1 MNMTATAAEP
11 LREKLELRGP
21 GALTDAE
28 LLALVM
34 RRDVADAER
43 LLHEFPEGVDA
54 DFRRIRRVRGFG
66 STVAAAVAASAE
78 MGRRRR
84 PDPRPVVDNARAA
97 AGLMAAAVRSA
108 KKEHFMILCL
118 NARRQLV
125 HDEMVSVGT
134 LSASL
139 VHPREVFSPAIVHG
153 AAAVVAL
160 HNHPSG
166 DPTPSAED
174 REVTRRLQK
183 AGELLGIPLADHVVV
198 CESAFFSFREHGIL

>member
-1 MNMTATAAEP
+1 M
-11 LREKLELRGP
+11 
-21 GALTDAE
+21 
-28 LLALVM
+28 
-34 RRDVADAER
+34 
-43 LLHEFPEGVDA
+43 
-54 DFRRIRRVRGFG
+54 
-66 STVAAAVAASAE
+66 
-78 MGRRRR
+78 
-84 PDPRPVVDNARAA
+84 
-97 AGLMAAAVRSA
+97 MAAAVRSA

-153 AAAVVAL
+153 AAAVVAM

-166 DPTPSAED
+166 DPNPSSED
-174 REVTRRLQK
+174 REVTRRLQR

-198 CESAFFSFREHGIL
+198 CESSFFSFREHGIL